1 MEEKMVVSSI
11 TAPKRIWEMA
21 KELGDG
27 NASLGIRKVVEKAH
41 AEWERE
47 NAEAQ
52 AKYWAERAARVQK
65 GGESQ

>member
-1 MEEKMVVSSI
+1 MSEKIVTSSI
-11 TAPKRIWEMA
+11 AAPESIWQMA

-27 NASLGIRKVVEKAH
+27 NASSGIREAVKKAH